1 MIRLSLALVATL
13 VAAYPYP
20 IDGYDTTGIR
30 RLLYVQR
37 VADGSLKGTAPIPG
51 AMMSIDD
58 IRLNLI
64 GEADFLRE
72 LPEQDPELARAVN
85 SLFPNL
91 SDAYSVAVMDVTPGQ
106 PVRYAMRKGA
116 TIYQPGSVGKIV
128 VLAAFMNE
136 LKRIYPDS
144 FADRQALMRERSVRG
159 GQWAL
164 TDEHTVPFFD
174 PETSTLVKRTVRADD
189 VFTLYEWV
197 DHMMSV
203 SNNGAASVVWRE
215 ALFMRVFG
223 REYATL
229 TEERAQAWV
238 AATPKSELSA
248 LAMEVVNAPLRDI
261 GITDDEW
268 RLGSFFTQGASRQIP
283 RSGGSA
289 GTVQGVMKFLVRM
302 EAGEVVDE
310 ASSLEMKRFLYM
322 TDRRIRYAA
331 SPTLRDAAVYF
342 KSGSLYS
349 CQPEEGYSCAK
360 YKGNRVNYM
369 NSVAIVEHPDGAR
382 YMAVLMS
389 NVLKKNSASDHME
402 LASSVDRII
411 RRK

>member
-1 MIRLSLALVATL
+1 MMRLSLVLALAL
-13 VAAYPYP
+13 AALFPYP
-20 IDGYDTTGIR
+20 IDGYETSGIK
-30 RLLYVQR
+30 RLLHLQR
-37 VADGSLKGTAPIPG
+37 VVDGTMQGTAPIPG
-51 AMMSIDD
+51 AMKSIED

-64 GEADFLRE
+64 GEADFLRT
-72 LPEQDPELARAVN
+72 LPDEDPDLARAVN
-85 SLFPNL
+85 GLFPNL
-91 SDAYSVAVMDVTPGQ
+91 SDQYSVAVMDVTPGR
-106 PVRYAMRKGA
+106 PLRYAMRKGPA
-116 TIYQPGSVGKIV
+116 GYQPGSVGKIV
-128 VLAAFMNE
+128 VLAAFLNE
-136 LKRIYPDS
+136 LQKLYPES
-144 FADRQALMRERSVRG
+144 FEDRQALMRERSVRG

-174 PETSTLVKRTVRADD
+174 PETNTLVKRTVRADD

-223 REYATL
+223 DEYPTL
-229 TEERAQAWV
+229 TEERAQEWV
-238 AATPKSELSA
+238 AATPKAELSTLA
-248 LAMEVVNAPLRDI
+248 LEVVNAPLRDV
-261 GITDDEW
+261 GIDEDEW
-268 RLGSFFTQGASRQIP
+268 RVGRFFTQGATRQIP
-283 RSGGSA
+283 AKGGSI
-289 GTVQGVMKFLVRM
+289 GSVQGVMKFLIRI
-302 EAGEVVDE
+302 EAGEVIDE

-360 YKGNRVNYM
+360 YKGNRLNYM
-369 NSVAIVEHPDGAR
+369 NSVAIVEHPDGTT

-402 LASSVDRII
+402 LASSIDRII